1 MGQNEPFQTV
11 KELSD
16 RRSNKILNYSHME
29 NNKYNYL
36 HCHYLLFLQKGVYL
50 LALMISVGKCWTF
63 TIKMHREL

>member
-1 MGQNEPFQTV
+1 
-11 KELSD
+11 
-16 RRSNKILNYSHME
+16 ME